1 MRRACS
7 IFLEGSE
14 GGMTPSEP
22 KSIEV
27 SPAAKNMVLSALE
40 REQLTGMKKQILPKR
55 KLTGVEVAVLWS
67 LRIYLVFMVVVVVY
81 KMWFASH

>member
-1 MRRACS
+1 
-7 IFLEGSE
+7 
-14 GGMTPSEP
+14 MTPSESKP
-22 KSIEV
+22 IQV
-27 SPAAKNMVLSALE
+27 SPAAKDMVLSALE

-81 KMWFASH
+81 KMWFAPR

>member
-1 MRRACS
+1 
-7 IFLEGSE
+7 
-14 GGMTPSEP
+14 MTPSES
-22 KSIEV
+22 KAVQV
-27 SPAAKNMVLSALE
+27 SPAAKDLVMSVLE
-40 REQLTGMKKQILPKR
+40 REQLKGMKKQNLPKR